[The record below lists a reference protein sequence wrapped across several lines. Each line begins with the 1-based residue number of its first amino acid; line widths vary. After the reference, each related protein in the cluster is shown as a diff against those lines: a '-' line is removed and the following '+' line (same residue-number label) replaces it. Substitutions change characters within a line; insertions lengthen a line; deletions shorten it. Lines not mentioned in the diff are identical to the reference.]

1 MLLEISPGHI
11 AAIILPYSKIGLS
24 LPLGSFAVIMS
35 DYEILS
41 LVFVVIGLVLV
52 PMDHDG
58 NKKGRH

>member
-1 MLLEISPGHI
+1 MLLEISPGHT
-11 AAIILPYSKIGLS
+11 AATILPYSEIGLS

-35 DYEILS
+35 DYESLS

-52 PMDHDG
+52 AMDHDG